1 MEWVKDYTPMF
12 MDIAK
17 DAKGREAIEYGYET
31 EEEYKDH
38 LIRVVFERDEQRA
51 LDRLLLELMEAFDM
65 YIGNDEMT
73 TLENVGVPRAIEIS
87 KSFVKR
93 NAKTEKAFEKFI
105 TQLENAVRYQ
115 SDVFFG
121 SF

>member
-1 MEWVKDYTPMF
+1 MEWEKDYTLMF

-17 DAKGREAIEYGYET
+17 DTKGREAIEYGYET

-51 LDRLLLELMEAFDM
+51 LDFLLLELMEKFDM

-73 TLENVGVPRAIEIS
+73 TLENSKVESAIEIS
-87 KSFVKR
+87 RSYVEEHK
-93 NAKTEKAFEKFI
+93 KTEVVFEKFI
-105 TQLENAVRYQ
+105 DQLKNAVQYQ

-121 SF
+121 G